1 MNLAVK
7 NNQEKILL
15 ITMKNF
21 SCVVRALWNLWKTRL
36 SGTIFHI
43 FVNYIRPYIRLYR
56 PQERPLQGQKNNNS
70 SFSHFWR
77 RDYVKKITAVETK
90 LPHQYVLKYI
100 FLNRIKTAAKIFKV
114 WKRNMKFTHTYSS
127 GYFVTFKN
135 YYLQIIILLRRILK
149 KKRYKKRT
157 WLTKKDVMPLRK
169 YGSRSTKQKEK
180 LLVDSECLKQP
191 FLRTSHIRPKQWK
204 IVHEYTLKSWYY
216 KDTKC
221 QETVG
226 NFEL

>member
-1 MNLAVK
+1 MWILLTNTPESSSRCPSWSSILLTGASMFLNIKKLGPNEMNLAVK

-21 SCVVRALWNLWKTRL
+21 SCVVRALRNLWKTRL

-77 RDYVKKITAVETK
+77 RDYVKKITAAETK

-149 KKRYKKRT
+149 KA
-157 WLTKKDVMPLRK
+157 L
-169 YGSRSTKQKEK
+169 
-180 LLVDSECLKQP
+180 
-191 FLRTSHIRPKQWK
+191 
-204 IVHEYTLKSWYY
+204 
-216 KDTKC
+216 
-221 QETVG
+221 
-226 NFEL
+226 